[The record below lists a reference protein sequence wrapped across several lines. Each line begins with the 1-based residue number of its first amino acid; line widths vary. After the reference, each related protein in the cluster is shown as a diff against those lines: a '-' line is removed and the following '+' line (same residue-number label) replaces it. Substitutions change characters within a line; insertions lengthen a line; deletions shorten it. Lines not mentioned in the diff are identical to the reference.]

1 MKIQLKGWKV
11 KQLSFKIND
20 KPSKVS
26 KKNSFN
32 LSVGH
37 SFSEDNDREFGI
49 GFIIMIRDAEFSI
62 KLEMLFLFQ
71 IDQHIDEDFKQSDF
85 VKINAPAI
93 AFPYVRSYIS
103 NFTLQS
109 GFDPIILPSV
119 NFVTL
124 GKNND

>member
-62 KLEMLFLFQ
+62 KLEMLFLFK